1 MKRKKKRKGRSVQD
15 LLGVITFTKYGL
27 ETAWG
32 ELLFFQV
39 APANISVLSGAN
51 IEIKIN
57 RLKMLLSVVP
67 DLEFICTDSC
77 ERFDDN
83 KAYLQARTGEET
95 NPRVKILLHQDM
107 DMLTD
112 LQAEM
117 STARQFILVKRY
129 YGLKSSVVFHEAN
142 EIQKKIAEAGFEV
155 RRMRKPE
162 IKRFL
167 AICFGASMDGDQMP
181 DVDGG
186 QYGKEVQ
193 RYETLRQTKA
203 EQAGGGNRPDKGFL

>member
-1 MKRKKKRKGRSVQD
+1 MKRKKKRNGHRGKSVQEMM
-15 LLGVITFTKYGL
+15 GITAFTRYGL
-27 ETAWG
+27 ETDRG
-32 ELLFFQV
+32 ELLFFLV
-39 APANISVLSGAN
+39 APTNISVLSSAN
-51 IEIKIN
+51 IEAKIN

-67 DLEFICTDSC
+67 DMEIVCSDSC

-83 KAYLQARTGEET
+83 KSYLSKRAKEESS
-95 NPRVKILLHQDM
+95 PQIKSLLLLDR

-117 STARQFILVKRY
+117 STARQFVLVKRY

-155 RRMRKPE
+155 RRMKKPE

-167 AICFGASMDGDQMP
+167 AIYFGASMDGDQMP

-186 QYGKEVQ
+186 QYVKEEANEAVQ
-193 RYETLRQTKA
+193 Q
-203 EQAGGGNRPDKGFL
+203 KG

>member
-1 MKRKKKRKGRSVQD
+1 MKRKKKRKGRSVQEM
-15 LLGVITFTKYGL
+15 LGITAFTRYGL
-27 ETAWG
+27 ETDRG
-32 ELLFFQV
+32 ELLFFLV
-39 APANISVLSGAN
+39 APTNISVLSSAN
-51 IEIKIN
+51 IEAKIN

-67 DLEFICTDSC
+67 DMEIVCSDSC

-83 KAYLQARTGEET
+83 KSYLSRRAKEESS
-95 NPRVKILLHQDM
+95 PQIKSLLLLDR

-117 STARQFILVKRY
+117 STARQFVLVKRY

-155 RRMRKPE
+155 RRMKKPE

-167 AICFGASMDGDQMP
+167 AIYFGASMDGDQMP

-186 QYGKEVQ
+186 QYAKEETNEAVQ
-193 RYETLRQTKA
+193 
-203 EQAGGGNRPDKGFL
+203 